1 MTTAKALSILQRTEE
16 GKQGKEVTKEERRQK
31 TTSKNTKKLTKAS
44 KEIPAQSNIP
54 QRKSSRSCKKLWVV
68 LENDDLS
75 TEEEFIEE
83 ESTEEFL
90 YVIIFRQFKQK

>member
-1 MTTAKALSILQRTEE
+1 MINWVLAYPSIWRKPKLNKSKTQQLPKYMTTAKALSILQRTEE

-54 QRKSSRSCKKLWVV
+54 QRKSSRSCKKL
-68 LENDDLS
+68 
-75 TEEEFIEE
+75 
-83 ESTEEFL
+83 
-90 YVIIFRQFKQK
+90 

>member
-1 MTTAKALSILQRTEE
+1 MTTAKALSILQWTEE
-16 GKQGKEVTKEERRQK
+16 GKCGKEVTKEERRQK

-44 KEIPAQSNIP
+44 KEIPAPSNIP
-54 QRKSSRSCKKLWVV
+54 QRKSSQSCKKLWVV

-83 ESTEEFL
+83 STEEFL